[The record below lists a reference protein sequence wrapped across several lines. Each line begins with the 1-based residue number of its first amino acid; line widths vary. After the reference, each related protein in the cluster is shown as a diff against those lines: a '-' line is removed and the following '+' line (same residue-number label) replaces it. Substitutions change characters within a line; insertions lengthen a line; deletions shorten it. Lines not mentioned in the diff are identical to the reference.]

1 MTNHED
7 IPYIQHIMNAIV
19 DIESFTKN
27 LTKDKFLK
35 DKLRQSAVVRQLE
48 IIGEAVK
55 NISGKTRKKYTEI
68 KWKDIAGMRDKI
80 THHYF
85 GINLETVWKTIKEDL
100 PILKKQIKDILE
112 KESNKENK

>member
-1 MTNHED
+1 
-7 IPYIQHIMNAIV
+7 
-19 DIESFTKN
+19 
-27 LTKDKFLK
+27 
-35 DKLRQSAVVRQLE
+35 
-48 IIGEAVK
+48 
-55 NISGKTRKKYTEI
+55 KTRKKYTEI